1 MENFL
6 PGMFLKAN
14 WTGQVLE
21 REDFAPGMSEVHKKK
36 NTLQDL
42 TLWTQF
48 LQQILNVSCLV

>member
-36 NTLQDL
+36 TH
-42 TLWTQF
+42 F
-48 LQQILNVSCLV
+48 KI